1 MLILIENPPHAQ
13 WAAAL
18 LSCLNPEPQQIYL
31 YIQEAALVHPPTRAP
46 PPAPALPDLARALLR
61 EHGDSADDSRNHA
74 TVMHI

>member
-18 LSCLNPEPQQIYL
+18 LSCLNPEPRQ
-31 YIQEAALVHPPTRAP
+31 IQEAALVQQPTRAP